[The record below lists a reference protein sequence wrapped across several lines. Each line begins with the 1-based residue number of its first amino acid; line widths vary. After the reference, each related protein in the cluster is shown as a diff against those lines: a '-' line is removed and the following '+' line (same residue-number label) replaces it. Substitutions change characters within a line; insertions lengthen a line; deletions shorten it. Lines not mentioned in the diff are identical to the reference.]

1 MDRAQHLAWAKARAL
16 EYVERG
22 DLTNAIASL
31 VSDLGKHEALRDA
44 DMRESVAISAAANG
58 NGAADGPNAV
68 ALARRHPI
76 GNVIVTALMIATWPL
91 VLTWVKVR
99 ENWR

>member
-1 MDRAQHLAWAKARAL
+1 MTEKFVLAVLLLIYATGCVASI
-16 EYVERG
+16 VE
-22 DLTNAIASL
+22 I
-31 VSDLGKHEALRDA
+31 HEQRDF
-44 DMRESVAISAAANG
+44 
-58 NGAADGPNAV
+58 PNAA
-68 ALARRHPI
+68 ALARTHPI